1 MIQLMGDRVLVQMD
15 PLKVMSDGGIF
26 YPNDDAVTEEDI
38 HVWGTVL
45 ATGPGKWAKK
55 AAKRV
60 PMGVEVGDRV
70 LFIRY
75 LAKVQTN
82 RSLSVFLEDGQ
93 IILEESDILCA
104 EEK

>member
-1 MIQLMGDRVLVQMD
+1 MIKLMGNRVLVQMD
-15 PLKVMSDGGIF
+15 PLKVLSEGGIH
-26 YPNDDAVTEEDI
+26 YPNSDAVTENDI
-38 HVWGTVL
+38 HIWGTVL
-45 ATGPGKWAKK
+45 STGPGKWAAK

-75 LAKVQTN
+75 LAKVETN
-82 RSLSVFLEDGQ
+82 KSLSGFLEDGQ
-93 IILEESDILCA
+93 IILEESDILCV